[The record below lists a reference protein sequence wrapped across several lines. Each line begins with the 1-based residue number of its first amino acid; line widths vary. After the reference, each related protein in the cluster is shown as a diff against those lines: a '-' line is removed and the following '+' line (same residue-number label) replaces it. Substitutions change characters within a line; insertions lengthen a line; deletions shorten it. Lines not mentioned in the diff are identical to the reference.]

1 MKLKISYIAL
11 VLLLTSLLTAC
22 VQQEEIA
29 LTQGTISF
37 SIGQVSKEVST
48 RATPA
53 QLGKPIADMFTLRL
67 ERTKSGRVS
76 YEGKFVESLDVTIG
90 EYDVTAT
97 CGENVLLGKDAP
109 YYIGQAHVDVKA
121 EQTNTVKIPCRVGNA
136 LVSVT
141 FGRNDAERERFNRY
155 YSDYGLLVRIGDYSM
170 AISKDETASSI
181 YFPAGSSPEFV
192 FYGTLNNEAAQ
203 IVSTNV
209 SHKNLPSVFEAADH
223 ASITITLPDPESALA
238 VNVAKVEVEKVNLD
252 ETIPLSWLPVPSVTA
267 LHSYNTKDV
276 LQGTNLSFS
285 NTYPEMT
292 WEARVS
298 TAQGDTIRTTVGTG
312 ELRSEY
318 SSSAEWP
325 YLPAGKYKAT
335 FYLHTE
341 EGVSKVSSREF
352 VVERPKLVATI
363 DGYTSYDKYL
373 EGDIEAANGA
383 DGFTLYQPSVKVNIA
398 SKLLGIPHYGYKM
411 TYTFN
416 GVQGNVS
423 DNAYNLGT
431 ATLDARLE
439 PYNLSLSVE
448 FDGQSL
454 SESRNFYIT
463 GIPFLFAPPTTATW
477 EKSGDVTDEGEY
489 ARFGNWST
497 GSQSLTYNKV
507 AIPAGTRLSF
517 DYKFM
522 TTGDATNTFTIYAG
536 EQTLVSSGKVS
547 GYAKPTFE
555 NVDPVTIT
563 SGVSY
568 VRCYNSYGAG
578 LSRTDLYR
586 VGLEYRQ

>member
-1 MKLKISYIAL
+1 MKYKISYIAL
-11 VLLLTSLLTAC
+11 LLLLTNLFIAC
-22 VQQEEIA
+22 VQHEEA
-29 LTQGTISF
+29 TLAQGTIRF
-37 SIGQVSKEVST
+37 SIGQVTKDVST

-53 QLGKPIADMFTLRL
+53 QLGKPIADMFALKL
-67 ERTKSGRVS
+67 ERTKSGRVF
-76 YEGKFVESLDVTIG
+76 YEGKFVDCLDVTVG

-109 YYIGQAHVDVKA
+109 FYIGEAHVNVKA
-121 EQTNTVKIPCRVGNA
+121 EQANSVQIPCRVGNA

-141 FGRNDAERERFNRY
+141 FGRNEAEQERFNRY
-155 YSDYGLLVRIGDYSM
+155 YSDYGMLVRIGDYSL

-181 YFPAGSSPEFV
+181 YFPAGSNPEFV
-192 FYGTLNNEAAQ
+192 FYGTLNNETSQ
-203 IVSTNV
+203 IVSTV
-209 SHKNLPSVFEAADH
+209 ITHKNLPSVFQAADH
-223 ASITITLPDPESALA
+223 ASITIMLPDPESALV
-238 VNVAKVEVEKVNLD
+238 VNVAKVEIEKVNLD

-267 LHSYNTKDV
+267 LHSYNTKEI

-298 TAQGDTIRTTVGTG
+298 TAQGDTVRAIVGTG
-312 ELRSEY
+312 DLRSEY
-318 SSSAEWP
+318 SSSTEWP

-341 EGVSKVSSREF
+341 DGINKVSSREF
-352 VVERPKLVATI
+352 VVEQPKLTATI

-373 EGDIEAANGA
+373 EGDIESANEA

-398 SKLLGIPHYGYKM
+398 SKLLGNPRYGYKM
-411 TYTFN
+411 IYTFN
-416 GVQGNVS
+416 GVQGTVS
-423 DNAYNLGT
+423 ENAYSLGT
-431 ATLDARLE
+431 TTLDARLD
-439 PYNLSLSVE
+439 PYRLNLSVE

-454 SESRNFYIT
+454 SESRSFYIT
-463 GIPFLFAPPTTATW
+463 GIPFLFAPPTTSTW
-477 EKSGDVTDEGEY
+477 GKSGDVTDEGEY

-507 AIPAGTRLSF
+507 AIPAGTHLSL

-522 TTGDATNTFTIYAG
+522 TTGDAPNTFTIYAG
-536 EQTLVSSGKVS
+536 EQTLVSSGKIS

-555 NVDPVTIT
+555 DIDPVTIT
-563 SGVSY
+563 SGATY
-568 VRCYNSYGAG
+568 IRCYNSYGAG

-586 VGLEYRQ
+586 VGMKYRQ

>member
-11 VLLLTSLLTAC
+11 VLLLTSLLSAC

-29 LTQGTISF
+29 LTQGTIRF

-209 SHKNLPSVFEAADH
+209 FHKNLPSVFEAADH

-298 TAQGDTIRTTVGTG
+298 NEFGDTIRTIVGSG
-312 ELRSEY
+312 ELSSEY

-335 FYLHTE
+335 FYLHTDD
-341 EGVSKVSSREF
+341 GVNKVSSREF
-352 VVERPKLVATI
+352 VVERPKIVATI

-373 EGDIEAANGA
+373 EGEIETANEL
-383 DGFTLYQPSVKVNIA
+383 DGYTLYQPSVQVNIS
-398 SKLLGIPHYGYKM
+398 SKLLANPHYGYKM
-411 TYTFN
+411 TYTFK

-423 DNAYNLGT
+423 ENAWNLDT
-431 ATLDARLE
+431 QTLDASIE
-439 PYNLSLSVE
+439 PYKLNLSVE

-454 SESRNFYIT
+454 SETRDFYIT
-463 GIPFLFAPPTTATW
+463 GIPFMFAPPTTSTW

-489 ARFGNWST
+489 ARLGRWSG
-497 GSQSLTYNKV
+497 GSQSLTYTNV
-507 AIPAGTRLSF
+507 AIPAGTRLEL
-517 DYKFM
+517 DYKFQPNAGAVS
-522 TTGDATNTFTIYAG
+522 TTFTIYAG
-536 EQTLVSSGKVS
+536 ENGLVSGKAGS
-547 GYAKPTFE
+547 YENPTYE
-555 NVDPVTIT
+555 GVEPIT
-563 SGVSY
+563 LSSSTTFI
-568 VRCYNSYGAG
+568 RCYNSYGAG
-578 LSRTDLYR
+578 ATGTDLYR
-586 VGLEYRQ
+586 VDMKYRQ

>member
-11 VLLLTSLLTAC
+11 VLLLTSLLSAC

-29 LTQGTISF
+29 LTQGTIRF

-109 YYIGQAHVDVKA
+109 YYIGQAYVDVKA

-298 TAQGDTIRTTVGTG
+298 NESGDTIRAIVGSG
-312 ELRSEY
+312 ELTSEY

-341 EGVSKVSSREF
+341 DGVNKVSSREF

-363 DGYTSYDKYL
+363 EGYTSYDKYL
-373 EGDIEAANGA
+373 EGDIEAANES
-383 DGFTLYQPSVKVNIA
+383 DGYTLYQPTVQVNI
-398 SKLLGIPHYGYKM
+398 SSMLLAIPHYGYKM

-423 DNAYNLGT
+423 ENSWNLGT
-431 ATLDARLE
+431 QTLDASIE
-439 PYNLSLSVE
+439 PYKLNLSVE

-454 SESRNFYIT
+454 SETRNFHIT
-463 GIPFLFAPPTTATW
+463 GIPFMFAPPTTSTW

-489 ARFGNWST
+489 ARLGRWSG
-497 GSQSLTYNKV
+497 GSQSLTYTNV
-507 AIPAGTRLSF
+507 AIPAGTRLEL
-517 DYKFM
+517 DYKFKPNAGAVS
-522 TTGDATNTFTIYAG
+522 TTFTIYAG
-536 EQTLVSSGKVS
+536 ENGLVSGKAGS
-547 GYAKPTFE
+547 YENPTYE
-555 NVDPVTIT
+555 GVEPIT
-563 SGVSY
+563 LSSSTTFI
-568 VRCYNSYGAG
+568 RCYNSYGAG
-578 LSRTDLYR
+578 ATGTDLYR
-586 VGLEYRQ
+586 VGMKYRQ